1 MYFYPKQVL
10 TIEQQFKKYEDS
22 GMIITSRED
31 VIQALKSIGYYRLRG
46 YSYQLYD
53 NKQKKYKPNTS
64 FDRIIQLY
72 NFDQELSNL
81 IFSML
86 SKIEVALRVKLVE
99 ALLIHNDALILLDSS
114 VFVDKEKYWRNMSSI
129 ASEIARSNDVFI
141 KHNFSNHDGEIPV
154 WAAVEVMSFG
164 SLSKVIKNLT
174 PNNGGSFSV
183 LATNYKYKSP
193 KGNIVTPS
201 KKTLSSWIQA
211 VSILRN
217 MCAHNSRIYN
227 WTINTA
233 PVIID
238 IDKMT
243 TTPTHNG
250 LYQILL
256 AMKYLRPSN
265 NEWLVFISKLEYLIE
280 KNIKVIN
287 LNAINFPQDWKM
299 HLTSI

>member
-1 MYFYPKQVL
+1 MCPGFWVH
-10 TIEQQFKKYEDS
+10 
-22 GMIITSRED
+22 IT
-31 VIQALKSIGYYRLRG
+31 
-46 YSYQLYD
+46 
-53 NKQKKYKPNTS
+53 

-227 WTINTA
+227 RTINTA